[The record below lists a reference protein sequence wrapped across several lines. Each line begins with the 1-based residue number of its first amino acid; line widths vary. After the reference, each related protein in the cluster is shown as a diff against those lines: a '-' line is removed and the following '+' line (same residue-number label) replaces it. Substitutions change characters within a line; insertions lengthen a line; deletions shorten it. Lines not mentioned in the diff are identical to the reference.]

1 MYSLLNLMQD
11 VTAYLGVCERHLLG
25 AMGQVKLF
33 GGPDHL
39 EFLYRSLQGLVHC
52 CDVIMAVAPFK

>member
-25 AMGQVKLF
+25 TMGQVKLL

-52 CDVIMAVAPFK
+52 RDVIMAVAPFK